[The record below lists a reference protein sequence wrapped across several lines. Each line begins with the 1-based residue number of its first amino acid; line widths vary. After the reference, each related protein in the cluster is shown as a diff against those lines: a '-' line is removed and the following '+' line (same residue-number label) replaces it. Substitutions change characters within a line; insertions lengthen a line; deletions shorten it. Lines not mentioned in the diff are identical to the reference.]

1 MKWYNNTNEPKGYYL
16 FDYQNLSKTLKNNNI
31 TSQQLSEELEHRGFE
46 LSFETIKS
54 YRKGNVKNPKYNVLA
69 EIADICGVSLIEFF
83 TNGEEQKKKIVK
95 SELSEHIDKY
105 QSLLPSNTLPNY
117 VKAIS
122 LINGYVGAGSYGIN
136 DNIEVIDKIYVDIHT
151 IEKAY
156 RNKELEAIR
165 VSGDSMKPY
174 IDDGDIALY
183 YKFKDGEKATGDGK
197 YIIST
202 NQGEQI
208 KNIKFML
215 NGNIR
220 IISENSSYHT
230 KDGYDE
236 EINKESQEYLNIIG
250 KVVGRILKG

>member
-1 MKWYNNTNEPKGYYL
+1 M
-16 FDYQNLSKTLKNNNI
+16 D
-31 TSQQLSEELEHRGFE
+31 
-46 LSFETIKS
+46 
-54 YRKGNVKNPKYNVLA
+54 
-69 EIADICGVSLIEFF
+69 
-83 TNGEEQKKKIVK
+83 KKKITGKVIGEKLGVSK
-95 SELSEHIDKY
+95 STAISWANGTRFPKDILKINELADVLGVSFLD
-105 QSLLPSNTLPNY
+105 LLPITHKEKKTIVKNALVDEFEQYIDYLPTSILPDNLKT
-117 VKAIS
+117 VS
-122 LINGYVGAGSYGIN
+122 LTNGYIGAGSFGVN
-136 DNIEVIDKIYVDIHT
+136 DDIEVVDKIYVDINT

-174 IDDGDIALY
+174 INDGDITLY
-183 YKFKDGEKATGDGK
+183 CKFKNGEKAMGDGK
-197 YIIST
+197 YIINT

-220 IISENSSYHT
+220 IISENPSYHT

-236 EINKESQEYLNIIG
+236 EIDKESQEYLNIIG

>member
-1 MKWYNNTNEPKGYYL
+1 MENLE
-16 FDYQNLSKTLKNNNI
+16 NLSNDFAAKLRFYMDKNKITGKTIGEKLGVSKGTVIHWANGTRKFPKDI
-31 TSQQLSEELEHRGFE
+31 
-46 LSFETIKS
+46 IKI
-54 YRKGNVKNPKYNVLA
+54 Y
-69 EIADICGVSLIEFF
+69 EIADILGISVLDLLPYSSNE
-83 TNGEEQKKKIVK
+83 KMKIVK
-95 SELSEHIDKY
+95 NALLDELEVYIDY
-105 QSLLPSNTLPNY
+105 LPSNLIPDTL
-117 VKAIS
+117 KTIA
-122 LINGYVGAGSYGIN
+122 LINGYVGAGSFGVN
-136 DNIEVIDKIYVDIHT
+136 DDDNETIDKIYVDIHT

-156 RNKELEAIR
+156 RNKDLEAIR

-174 IDDGDIALY
+174 INDGDITLY
-183 YKFKDGEKATGDGK
+183 YKFKDGEAAGGDGK

-236 EINKESQEYLNIIG
+236 EIDKGSQEYLNIIG

>member
-1 MKWYNNTNEPKGYYL
+1 MPISQDELPNL
-16 FDYQNLSKTLKNNNI
+16 FSAKLRFFMNKKKI
-31 TSQQLSEELEHRGFE
+31 TAEA
-46 LSFETIKS
+46 IA
-54 YRKGNVKNPKYNVLA
+54 NVLDVNKSTVTHWA
-69 EIADICGVSLIEFF
+69 NGRRFPKDLLKISEIADILGVSFLDLLPITHKE
-83 TNGEEQKKKIVK
+83 KKTIVK
-95 SELSEHIDKY
+95 NALIDEFEEY
-105 QSLLPSNTLPNY
+105 VDYLPTSLLPANL
-117 VKAIS
+117 KAVS
-122 LINGYVGAGSYGIN
+122 LINGYVGAGSFGVN
-136 DNIEVIDKIYVDIHT
+136 DDIEVIDKIYVDINT

-174 IDDGDIALY
+174 VNDGDITLY
-183 YKFKDGEKATGDGK
+183 CKFKDGQTATGDGK

-202 NQGEQI
+202 SQGEQI

-220 IISENSSYHT
+220 IISENPSYHT

-236 EINKESQEYLNIIG
+236 EIDKESQEYLNIIG